1 MSKEKRIEQLKG
13 ILLQLNEYKT
23 EKDVEGL
30 EEIITDKEER
40 KELFDYL
47 LRLQNDCIVA
57 KNTTTGDTHENY
69 KKRECVLLE
78 AIGCMTMLE
87 KTIEVLNK

>member
-1 MSKEKRIEQLKG
+1 MSKNNRIEQLKS
-13 ILLQLNEYKT
+13 ILLQLNEFKT

-47 LRLQNDCIVA
+47 FRIQNDCIVA
-57 KNTTTGDTHENY
+57 KNTTIGDKHEYY
-69 KKRECVLLE
+69 KNRERVLLE

-87 KTIEVLNK
+87 KSLSN